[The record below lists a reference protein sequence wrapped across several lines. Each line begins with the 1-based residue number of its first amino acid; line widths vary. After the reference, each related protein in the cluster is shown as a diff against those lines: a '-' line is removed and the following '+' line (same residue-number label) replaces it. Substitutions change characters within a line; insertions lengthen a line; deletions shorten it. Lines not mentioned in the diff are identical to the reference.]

1 MQQAF
6 TIVQLY
12 TDTVHCTLCAVYLY
26 YCRYLALLARA
37 TPIESS
43 FIKALPDHL
52 NAEVVA
58 GTVTSVKEAVAWLG
72 YTYLHV
78 RMQKNPM
85 AYGMHAHSSYCV
97 LLIQCCSFT
106 TYIVTQPLCNCEFP
120 YVITGKGLHCMLSCC
135 GLVMRPSSLQQ

>member
-1 MQQAF
+1 MLSSVALYSDKAAHTHCTGSTNVEVQVQLAMAV
-6 TIVQLY
+6 TTVQLY
-12 TDTVHCTLCAVYLY
+12 ADTKHCTLYTLHY
-26 YCRYLALLARA
+26 SRYLALLARA

-85 AYGMHAHSSYCV
+85 AYGTHAHTSY
-97 LLIQCCSFT
+97 FA
-106 TYIVTQPLCNCEFP
+106 
-120 YVITGKGLHCMLSCC
+120 
-135 GLVMRPSSLQQ
+135 

>member
-1 MQQAF
+1 MLAVP
-6 TIVQLY
+6 TAKLY
-12 TDTVHCTLCAVYLY
+12 TDVKHCTLYASHCF
-26 YCRYLALLARA
+26 RYLALLARA

-85 AYGMHAHSSYCV
+85 AYGMRFS
-97 LLIQCCSFT
+97 QNCSHVS
-106 TYIVTQPLCNCEFP
+106 ID
-120 YVITGKGLHCMLSCC
+120 SA
-135 GLVMRPSSLQQ
+135 